1 MLASDLSLRI
11 TEIFSSLQ
19 GESSYAGQPTTFVR
33 LTGCPLRC
41 VYCDSAYAFS
51 GGETKTLAEIL
62 SRIESESNRYVCV
75 TGGEPL
81 SQPACTDLLRE
92 LCDRGYRVSL
102 ETSGAL
108 DIASIDS
115 RVKKIVDVK
124 TPSSRESSKNLSSN
138 YDKLLASDEIKF
150 VISDREDFDW
160 SVEYIDQF
168 GLFSRVENVFFSPLF
183 ELPVA
188 TSSTAE
194 RSSIAVK
201 SPILRELPEWILAA
215 GLPIRFQLQLHKIIW
230 GDEPG
235 R

>member
-1 MLASDLSLRI
+1 M
-11 TEIFSSLQ
+11 Q

-51 GGETKTLAEIL
+51 GGETKTLPEIF
-62 SRIESESNRYVCV
+62 SSIEDESNSYVCV

-81 SQPACTDLLRE
+81 SQPACIDLLTA
-92 LCDRGYRVSL
+92 LCDRGYQVSL

-108 DIASIDS
+108 DIGSVDA

-124 TPSSRESSKNLSSN
+124 TPSSHESAKNLNSN

-150 VISDREDFDW
+150 VISNREDFDW
-160 SVEYIDQF
+160 SVGYIEQF
-168 GLFSRVENVFFSPLF
+168 GLFSKVDNVFFSPLF
-183 ELPVA
+183 ELPVEVSGTVQSPRA
-188 TSSTAE
+188 
-194 RSSIAVK
+194 AVK
-201 SPILRELPEWILAA
+201 SPILKELPEWILDS
-215 GLPIRFQLQLHKIIW
+215 GLPVRFQLQLHKIIW